1 MENKLE
7 RLRAFIESLGSDK
20 DNEIPKELLEN
31 F

>member
-7 RLRAFIESLGSDK
+7 RLKAFIESLGSEK
-20 DNEIPKELLEN
+20 DTEIPMYFFEN